1 MRHFL
6 TVSFTTFRDEEY
18 LFSRNFQKLANV
30 RCAILTDPK
39 QGRRLQMLH
48 FSSFGTNTQHLFHFS
63 KEVAQN
69 VEVFVEHSQSRV
81 REKRLSI
88 NPLSPVNL
96 RLGNAPIARGFQEYA
111 HIGIFLSIV

>member
-18 LFSRNFQKLANV
+18 LFSRNFQKVSNV

-48 FSSFGTNTQHLFHFS
+48 FSSFGTKTKHLFPFS

-69 VEVFVEHSQSRV
+69 AEVFVEHSQSRV
-81 REKRLSI
+81 REKRL
-88 NPLSPVNL
+88 
-96 RLGNAPIARGFQEYA
+96 
-111 HIGIFLSIV
+111 